1 MDRRALL
8 AALAAGAT
16 GGLAGCSALPGVD
29 DVGSFGAD
37 ATDRATRTPRPTPVG
52 PAVPEQTIEVAND
65 RNESVYLTVVVVA
78 PGGDEA
84 SASADDAE
92 ERSDSAPDDESGQS
106 ATPTA
111 AVDPDA
117 TAATDSRTV
126 FVDSATIPAGREATF
141 PDVLRTAGDY
151 EVVLETADGE
161 RATHDWRVT
170 DTFDG
175 LAVGVGESVTFR
187 NAVRCG
193 PDCSLSVGGDS
204 GDAGEL
210 PLLGDGSGRW
220 YSPATLVVTNPTAT
234 DREVGLRL
242 SLRDETLFDYR
253 YVVPAASQLTV
264 PASYRSGAYD
274 LLVTPEG
281 SDPIDDVWRVPEM
294 MERHVTLGES
304 VALGCG
310 RATAELR
317 FRNGDRDRR
326 AVAVTIR
333 QAGERLYRGTVNL
346 EPNERQTLSP
356 VPGSG
361 RYEVSLRSDSGSQT
375 TETWWACPPH
385 GPAEI
390 RLDSAGQL
398 FFRQE
403 LSG

>member
-8 AALAAGAT
+8 GALATGAT
-16 GGLAGCSALPGVD
+16 GGLAGCSALPDVD
-29 DVGSFGAD
+29 GLGSLD
-37 ATDRATRTPRPTPVG
+37 EDTPERATRTPRPTPAG

-65 RNESVYLTVVVVA
+65 RRESIYLTVVVVA
-78 PGGDEA
+78 PGGSSSESPSTD
-84 SASADDAE
+84 E
-92 ERSDSAPDDESGQS
+92 EREESDS
-106 ATPTA
+106 PTG

-117 TAATDSRTV
+117 TAGPDDARTV

-141 PDVLRTAGDY
+141 PGVLRTAGDY

-161 RATHDWRVT
+161 RVTHDWRVT

-175 LAVGVGESVTFR
+175 LSVSLGEGVTFR

-193 PDCSLSVGGDS
+193 PDCSLSVGGES
-204 GDAGEL
+204 GDAGDL
-210 PLLGDGSGRW
+210 PLIGDGSGRW
-220 YSPATLVVTNPTAT
+220 YSPATLIVTNPTAT

-242 SLRDETLFDYR
+242 SLREETLFDYR
-253 YVVPAASQLTV
+253 YVVPATSQLTLPV
-264 PASYRSGAYD
+264 SYRSGAYD
-274 LLVTPEG
+274 LRISPERAG
-281 SDPIDDVWRVPEM
+281 TIDDVWRVPEV

-326 AVAVTIR
+326 AIAVTIR

-346 EPNERQTLSP
+346 EPSERQTLSP

>member
-8 AALAAGAT
+8 AALATGAA
-16 GGLAGCSALPGVD
+16 GGLAGCSALRDAAP
-29 DVGSFGAD
+29 FGD
-37 ATDRATRTPRPTPVG
+37 AQTARPTRTPRPPPTG
-52 PAVPEQTIEVAND
+52 PAVPPQTIEVAND
-65 RNESVYLTVVVVA
+65 RAESVYLTVVVVA
-78 PGGDEA
+78 PGDE
-84 SASADDAE
+84 SAPAGSGDDADSGPTE
-92 ERSDSAPDDESGQS
+92 SDS
-106 ATPTA
+106 PTEG
-111 AVDPDA
+111 VDPDT
-117 TAATDSRTV
+117 TAAPADARTV
-126 FVDSATIPAGREATF
+126 YVDSATVPPAREATF
-141 PDVLRTAGDY
+141 PDVVDTGGDY
-151 EVVLETADGE
+151 AVVVETADGE

-170 DTFDG
+170 ETFDG
-175 LAVGVGESVTFR
+175 LAVGLADGVTFR
-187 NAVRCG
+187 DAARCD
-193 PDCSLSVGGDS
+193 PDCALALDGETGAAGD
-204 GDAGEL
+204 L
-210 PLLGDGSGRW
+210 PLIGDGSGRW
-220 YSPATLVVTNPTAT
+220 YSPATLIVTNPTDR

-242 SLRDETLFDYR
+242 SLRGETLLDYR
-253 YVVPAASQLTV
+253 YAVPASSQLTL
-264 PASYRSGAYD
+264 PTSYRSGAYD
-274 LLVTPEG
+274 LRVAPESG
-281 SDPIDDVWRVPEM
+281 DTVAEVWRVPEM

-326 AVAVTIR
+326 AVAVTVR

-346 EPNERQTLSP
+346 GPGERQTLSP

-385 GPAEI
+385 GPAEV

>member
-8 AALAAGAT
+8 SALAAGAT
-16 GGLAGCSALPGVD
+16 GGLAGCSAFP
-29 DVGSFGAD
+29 DVGSVGD
-37 ATDRATRTPRPTPVG
+37 DQTERPTRTPRQTPAG
-52 PAVPEQTIEVAND
+52 PSVPAQTIEVAND
-65 RNESVYLTVVVVA
+65 RGESIYLTVVVVA
-78 PGGDEA
+78 PGASEDSSSGGDEP
-84 SASADDAE
+84 
-92 ERSDSAPDDESGQS
+92 RQSDSATG
-106 ATPTA
+106 

-117 TAATDSRTV
+117 TAGPDDAQTV
-126 FVDSATIPAGREATF
+126 FVDSATIPPGREATF
-141 PDVLRTAGDY
+141 PDVVGTAGDY

-161 RATHDWRVT
+161 RATHDWRVG

-175 LAVGVGESVTFR
+175 LSVSVGEGVTFR

-193 PDCSLSVGGDS
+193 PDCALSLGGES
-204 GDAGEL
+204 GDAGDL

-242 SLRDETLFDYR
+242 SLREETLFDYR
-253 YVVPAASQLTV
+253 YAVPAISRLTV
-264 PASYRSGAYD
+264 PASYRSGDYD
-274 LLVTPEG
+274 LRVDPAG
-281 SDPIDDVWRVPEM
+281 SAAVEEVWPVPEM

-326 AVAVTIR
+326 AVAVTVR

-346 EPNERQTLSP
+346 APDERRTLSP

-361 RYEVSLRSDSGSQT
+361 RYEVSLRSDSGART

-385 GPAEI
+385 GPAAVRI
-390 RLDSAGQL
+390 DSAGQL